1 MTLRDEIK
9 GMWATFREDVDT
21 ADQVADRIL
30 SLIAEDRRA
39 LVEAL
44 RRYGRHEPGCNLM
57 CAVSEYDNGT
67 CTCGLDAALASA
79 GEPPKEEG

>member
-30 SLIAEDRRA
+30 SLIAAEKARGPDPL
-39 LVEAL
+39 LVQAREAL
-44 RRYGRHEPGCNLM
+44 QLARPCVT
-57 CAVSEYDNGT
+57 AVNKDGSI
-67 CTCGLDAALASA
+67 LAVIDAAL
-79 GEPPKEEG
+79 GLEGKE